1 LDLQLLV
8 QSLPIIT
15 NAVSSNPFMAM
26 STRYNIMWWCLTP
39 LLTLFQLYSGD
50 QFYWWRK
57 RESREK
63 TTDLSQVTDKL
74 YHIMLYRVLIAM
86 NGFELTALV
95 MIGNDCTSSCKS
107 NYRIITNTTTAGNR
121 SKLSCSKCGISQS
134 DPFTEQCCIVVK
146 LSSFF

>member
-1 LDLQLLV
+1 MVLNIIILQYVLYFLQL
-8 QSLPIIT
+8 
-15 NAVSSNPFMAM
+15 
-26 STRYNIMWWCLTP
+26 MWELGLGLWCLTP

-107 NYRIITNTTTAGNR
+107 NYRIITNTTTAGIR

-134 DPFTEQCCIVVK
+134 DPFTEQCCIV
-146 LSSFF
+146 LSIRWIRI